1 VYVAEITSL
10 TAQAA
15 DEGGELVRRNEG
27 SPQITLD
34 VTGVVAYCLGSLPGE
49 GAQPSFEGLTVFGR
63 PGVTAEGGVPS
74 IGAAIYA

>member
-1 VYVAEITSL
+1 VYVAEIASL

-27 SPQITLD
+27 LSQISLD
-34 VTGVVAYCLGSLPGE
+34 MTGVVGHCLGSLLGE
-49 GAQPSFEGLTVFGR
+49 GAQPSFEGLPVLGR
-63 PGVTAEGGVPS
+63 PVVTAEGGVPS